1 MENDPVRTERW
12 QYGRLVVV
20 LAERVTAIRVSL
32 TADTGQLVRHA
43 NGIVKA
49 LQHSNEISVNVHA
62 RVSELG
68 NRDGGSSLQFFEITE
83 LVTSK
88 TQRRVITIL
97 LRNVSLQAKQWGTS

>member
-20 LAERVTAIRVSL
+20 LAERVTAIRALL

-43 NGIVKA
+43 DGIVKA

-62 RVSELG
+62 RVRMCQNSA
-68 NRDGGSSLQFFEITE
+68 NAMVAAHYSS
-83 LVTSK
+83 SK
-88 TQRRVITIL
+88 
-97 LRNVSLQAKQWGTS
+97 